1 MFNEFEGFETSIVE
15 RKFWDWLTGKKAEG
29 NPAQAVQGKMSGMI
43 DPEVEKF
50 YQELEDFANSGKA
63 VAVKSNQNMKYSK
76 LVEDIQLALSFLG
89 FPLPRFGVDGLFGPE
104 TAAAISKFNVGTQ
117 TALTAESLLG
127 FDDFLIIYE
136 AANGKLTPNELVSL
150 PEKPDEKLN
159 PIAAKAYAEMV
170 AAAKAEGVTWK
181 ITDSYRDYV
190 SQQATARN
198 KGLYSTGGLAASPGQ
213 SNHGWGSAL
222 DLALTPSA
230 QVWLTANASKYGFSS
245 IAREPWHWEHKAS
258 AASMK
263 AGNVGPVSRPD
274 TVIIDANLINRL
286 ISNLKARHFGQAD
299 LEKFIRKDGVTLTS
313 AEDEEFYRAILKSIG
328 ANETPEKIKFLKAW
342 RQGEGGKATN
352 NPFNT
357 TKKMAVP
364 GVTNYNSAG
373 VKNYPDKQTGLNATV
388 ATIKLPY
395 YRRLLRLLQNDRS
408 TAKDLAMSPD
418 LHTWGTGDMV
428 SKVLSTGKVKPPPIY
443 SA

>member
-1 MFNEFEGFETSIVE
+1 MFNTFEGFETSIVE

-29 NPAQAVQGKMSGMI
+29 NPAQAVQGKMSGLV

-50 YQELEDFANSGKA
+50 YQELEDFATSGKA
-63 VAVKSNQNMKYSK
+63 VAVKTNQNMKYSK
-76 LVEDIQLALSFLG
+76 LVEDIQIALSFLG
-89 FPLPRFGVDGLFGPE
+89 FPLPRFGVDGMFGPE

-136 AANGKLTPNELVSL
+136 AANGKLTPTDLVSL

-159 PIAAKAYAEMV
+159 PIAAKAYEKMV
-170 AAAKAEGVTWK
+170 AAATADGVTWK

-190 SQQATARN
+190 SQQATAKS
-198 KGLYSTGGLAASPGQ
+198 KGLYATGGLAANPGQ

-230 QVWLTANASKYGFSS
+230 QAWLIANASKYGFSS
-245 IAREPWHWEHKAS
+245 IGKEPWHWEHKAS

-263 AGNVGPVSRPD
+263 AGNVGPTQQTN
-274 TVIIDANLINRL
+274 TVIIDGNLITRL
-286 ISNLKARHFGQAD
+286 ISNLKSRHFGQTD
-299 LEKFIRKDGVTLTS
+299 LEKFIRKEGVTLTS
-313 AEDEEFYRAILKSIG
+313 AEDDEFYKAILKSIG

-357 TKKMAVP
+357 TKKMDVP
-364 GVTNYNSAG
+364 GITNYNSAG

-408 TAKDLAMSPD
+408 TANDLAMSPD

-428 SKVLSTGKVKPPPIY
+428 SKVLSTGKVNPPPIY
-443 SA
+443 T